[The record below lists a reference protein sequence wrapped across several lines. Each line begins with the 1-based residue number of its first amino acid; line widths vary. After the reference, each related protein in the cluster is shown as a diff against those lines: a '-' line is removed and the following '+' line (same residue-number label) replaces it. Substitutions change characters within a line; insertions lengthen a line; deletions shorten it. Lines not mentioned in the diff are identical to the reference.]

1 MDRLLAIWQARN
13 EGSRRFCNKWYELD
27 IESALGGDCGPGY
40 EHGVWGFGWE
50 AGGEV
55 MSPVE
60 GGYCL
65 GLHLIVSKVG
75 WFEFF
80 VFLFEAP

>member
-1 MDRLLAIWQARN
+1 
-13 EGSRRFCNKWYELD
+13 
-27 IESALGGDCGPGY
+27 
-40 EHGVWGFGWE
+40 
-50 AGGEV
+50 